1 MRESKAIAL
10 KDQLVAVTI
19 TCPEASSAKEI
30 NKKLPG
36 VAADWCMSSSHEPHP
51 TCSPAIYHCDVI
63 HNKLPAFEWG
73 LVHTTMD
80 GYGLAK

>member
-1 MRESKAIAL
+1 MLQDVTILVHPTPHVRTYLSTVHGAPEEALMRESKAIAL

-36 VAADWCMSSSHEPHP
+36 VAADWCMS
-51 TCSPAIYHCDVI
+51 
-63 HNKLPAFEWG
+63 
-73 LVHTTMD
+73 
-80 GYGLAK
+80 